1 MCIRDSPD
9 TVAVSA
15 QENIHPASQDTV
27 DVFAQEDIHPAIPDT
42 VDVSAQ
48 EDLKRHSF
56 FFIPGG
62 AYYGKYSPNAFTRAY
77 CNAMNDLL
85 GENFTIID
93 EPLSKSS
100 VSNVSWALSRGQKPM
115 RKPEKN
121 RKTGIA
127 FMNIID
133 GLHDDTSDIS
143 IVSSSF
149 GTALTAQVGIMLAD
163 FFSNAGQERPCINLV
178 MGASMVSKE
187 SKLYCKLE
195 ELRNERKITTIVYD
209 ELQDPGDNVTGM
221 CGKSRVGAYIRG
233 LRMSFVIFGKYKGQ
247 PSILNNN
254 PQTGHIHLQ
263 RAQSE
268 EKAEKF
274 LEVTLIE
281 YALAGEEIRKKAME
295 MLKNKN
301 LMSPDSAS
309 GLAVALSVDQ

>member
-1 MCIRDSPD
+1 MILLSVILHLANPYTR
-9 TVAVSA
+9 
-15 QENIHPASQDTV
+15 
-27 DVFAQEDIHPAIPDT
+27 
-42 VDVSAQ
+42 DVSAQ

-62 AYYGKYSPNAFTRAY
+62 AYYGKYSPNAFTRTY
-77 CNAMNDLL
+77 CNVMNDLL
-85 GENFTIID
+85 GEDFTIID
-93 EPLSKSS
+93 EPVSKSS
-100 VSNVSWALSRGQKPM
+100 IHNVSWALSRGQKPM

-127 FMNIID
+127 FMNILE
-133 GLHDDTSDIS
+133 GLHEETTDIS

-163 FFSNAGQERPCINLV
+163 FFSIAGKERPDINLV
-178 MGASMVSKE
+178 LGASMVSKA

-195 ELRNERKITTIVYD
+195 ELRNEGKITTIIYD

-221 CGKSRVGAYIRG
+221 CGKSRVGAYARG

-254 PQTGHIHLQ
+254 PQTGHLHLQ

-281 YALAGEEIRKKAME
+281 YALAGEEIREKAME
-295 MLKNKN
+295 MLKK
-301 LMSPDSAS
+301 
-309 GLAVALSVDQ
+309 